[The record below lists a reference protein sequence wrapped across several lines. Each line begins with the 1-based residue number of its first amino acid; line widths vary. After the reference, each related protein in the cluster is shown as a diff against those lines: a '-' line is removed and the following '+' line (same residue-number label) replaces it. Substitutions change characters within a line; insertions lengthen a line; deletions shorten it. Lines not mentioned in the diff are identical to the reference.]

1 MIEINN
7 TTKTK
12 IPALKMKRIIEKFI
26 MVYKLKDFS
35 VSVAIIG
42 DLKMQE
48 LNQLYRGIDKPTDVL
63 SFEGLNEIII
73 DIKAIERQAKELGKS
88 RDSELFFILVH
99 GLLHLLGYDDNT
111 ENKRLKMIAL
121 GEDFLRIL

>member
-12 IPALKMKRIIEKFI
+12 IPTIKLKRIIERF
-26 MVYKLKDFS
+26 VLAYKLKDFS

-42 DLKMQE
+42 DAKMRA
-48 LNQLYRGIDKPTDVL
+48 LNKLYRGYDKATDVL
-63 SFEGLNEIII
+63 SFTELNEIII
-73 DIKAIERQAKELGKS
+73 DIKAIERQARELKKS

-99 GLLHLLGYDDNT
+99 GLLHLIGYNDNT
-111 ENKRLKMIAL
+111 EAKRLKMIAL
-121 GEDFLRIL
+121 GDDFLASL

>member
-12 IPALKMKRIIEKFI
+12 IPVLKMKRIIEKFI
-26 MVYKLKDFS
+26 AVYKLKDFS

-42 DLKMQE
+42 DQKMRE
-48 LNQLYRGIDKPTDVL
+48 LNFLYRGYDRPTDVL
-63 SFEGLNEIII
+63 SFTELREIII
-73 DIKAIERQAKELGKS
+73 DIKAIERQAKELNQS

-99 GLLHLLGYDDNT
+99 GLLHLIGYDDNT
-111 ENKRLKMIAL
+111 ENERLKMIAR
-121 GEDFLRIL
+121 GEDFLRLL

>member
-12 IPALKMKRIIEKFI
+12 IPAIKMKRIVERFI
-26 MVYKLKDFS
+26 LVYKLKDFS

-42 DLKMQE
+42 DQKMRE
-48 LNQLYRGIDKPTDVL
+48 LNYVYRGYDKPTDVL
-63 SFEGLNEIII
+63 SFTELNEIII
-73 DIKAIERQAKELGKS
+73 DIKAIERQAKELKKT

-99 GLLHLLGYDDNT
+99 GLLHLIGYDDNT
-111 ENKRLKMIAL
+111 EKKRLEMIAL
-121 GEDFLRIL
+121 GEDFLGLL